1 MTYLSA
7 VEIDPADRL
16 VRTVKATLTEAMRA
30 EFDRNAGIY
39 AVEGMSGARY
49 RHFINTLVRNLGRAA
64 YLEVGSWMGSTLCAA
79 IHGNAVRALA
89 IDNWS
94 QFGGPKEAFLANVDT
109 FRTPEAT
116 VGFLEGDFRAMPFA
130 AIAAHAQPFNIYLFD
145 GPHEEADQYDG
156 LVRALPALA
165 ATFVFICDDWNWAQ
179 VRRGTHRAIVDS
191 GLDLLFS
198 AEIRTSLDNSHGE
211 PRFRESDWH
220 NGYFISVLRKP
231 SVGSA
236 SQL

>member
-7 VEIDPADRL
+7 IALDPADRT
-16 VRTVKATLTEAMRA
+16 VRTVKQVLAEAMRA
-30 EFDRNAGIY
+30 EIDRSQGIY
-39 AVEGMSGARY
+39 AVEGMSGGRY
-49 RHFINTLVRNLGRAA
+49 RHFINHLIRALPQPR

-79 IHGNAVRALA
+79 IHGNSVQALA

-94 QFGGPKEAFLANVDT
+94 QFGGPKQAFLANVQAHL
-109 FRTPEAT
+109 TPEAQ
-116 VGFLEGDFRAMPFA
+116 VGFLEGDFRQVPFA
-130 AIAAHAQPFNIYLFD
+130 ALTSPYNVYLFD
-145 GPHEEADQYDG
+145 GPHAEADQYDG

-165 ATFVFICDDWNWAQ
+165 ELFVFICDDWNWDQ

-191 GLDLLFS
+191 GLEMLFA

-211 PRFRESDWH
+211 PRFKESDWH

-231 SVGSA
+231 PAFALPG
-236 SQL
+236 